1 MGLRGVERA
10 AREQQTDVDLTGAFQ
25 SRIMDY
31 TAALSFI
38 DPDEPYLVSTHVN
51 ADGDGV
57 GSILAIREML
67 VRKKRTCRLVVS
79 DETLNPKFAF
89 LPGFNHI
96 ELYGSLAAQPA
107 FSRAIFVDT
116 PTLDPQRVGDVG
128 RLLRED
134 ARTMIIDHH
143 AVRKPEGNVRIVDRS
158 ASSAS
163 ELVYGLLRAAGTAI
177 DPAVATQIYTG
188 IAFDT
193 KLFRVSHPERAL
205 KVCGE
210 LVDFGANPEEIADA
224 LFARES
230 YQTMVTLAA
239 ALSTLELH
247 FDARVNT
254 LVVDYETFR
263 KGGDLDPVVDHAM
276 AIDGI
281 QAALFFKEE
290 APGRFRVSLRSR
302 GAVDVNR
309 VAAAFG
315 GGGHTRASG
324 CRIEKHLE
332 EAKRMLLD
340 EVGKQLR

>member
-1 MGLRGVERA
+1 MECAARRQRTDVEMTGGLR
-10 AREQQTDVDLTGAFQ
+10 
-25 SRIMDY
+25 SRTMDY
-31 TAALSFI
+31 TAALSFF

-51 ADGDGV
+51 ADGDGI
-57 GSILAIREML
+57 GCMLAMREML
-67 VRKKRTCRLVVS
+67 VRKKRACRLVVS

-96 ELYGSLAAQPA
+96 ELYRSLVDPPA
-107 FSRAIFVDT
+107 FSRAVFVDT
-116 PTLDPQRVGDVG
+116 PTLDPQRVGDVR
-128 RLLRED
+128 RLLHED

-143 AVRKPEGNVRIVDRS
+143 TVRKPEGDVRIVDRS

-177 DPAVATQIYTG
+177 NPAVATQIYTG

-210 LVDFGANPEEIADA
+210 LADFGANPEAIADA

-247 FDARVNT
+247 FDARVST
-254 LVVDYETFR
+254 LVVDHETYR
-263 KGGDLDPVVDHAM
+263 KGGDLDPAADHAM

-281 QAALFFKEE
+281 QAALLLKEE

-324 CRIEKHLE
+324 CRIEKRID
-332 EAKRMLLD
+332 EAKRLLLD
-340 EVGKQLR
+340 ELGKQLQ